1 MDSVHRW
8 TILGLCAMTA
18 VWVAPNIDLPLH
30 LLSRLSHD
38 SQGPDPGNQRTQE
51 LMLDQTFDVRS
62 DGTLSVDVPDG
73 DVEVRAGSDSRAS
86 VKVYVSARD
95 MGWGREVFERMEFD
109 VRGGGDDVSV
119 RAHSPRISSDE
130 WRHNR
135 GVGVKVELTI
145 PRGFNADISTSDGD
159 IDIGSL
165 DGRVELR
172 TSDGDI
178 HFGTL
183 RGPKITIETS
193 DGDVVGEMLEAE
205 RVALETSDGDIEV
218 TVAAGSARI
227 STSDGDIQLHL
238 VNQAEIHLSTSD
250 GDITIYADP
259 SLRAN
264 VELRGEDVYLA
275 SGFKLEGRILRR
287 GATGTLNGGGPLLV
301 AETGDGSISIRN
313 R

>member
-1 MDSVHRW
+1 
-8 TILGLCAMTA
+8 MTA
-18 VWVAPNIDLPLH
+18 VWVGPKIDLPLH
-30 LLSRLSHD
+30 LLSRHNDDSHNPAK
-38 SQGPDPGNQRTQE
+38 QNQRTQE
-51 LMLDQTFDVRS
+51 LVLDQTFDVRS
-62 DGTLSVDVPDG
+62 GGTLLVDVPDG

-86 VKVYVSARD
+86 VKVYVSALD
-95 MGWGREVFERMEFD
+95 MSWGREVFERMEFA
-109 VRGGGDDVSV
+109 VSGGGDDVSV
-119 RAHSPRISSDE
+119 RAHSPRISSNE
-130 WRHNR
+130 SRNNR

-145 PRGFNADISTSDGD
+145 PRGFHADISTSDGD

-183 RGPKITIETS
+183 SGPSITIETS

-205 RVALETSDGDIEV
+205 RVVLETSDGDVEV

-238 VNQAEIHLSTSD
+238 VNQAEVDLHTGD

-264 VELRGEDVYLA
+264 VELRGEDVDLA
-275 SGFKLEGRILRR
+275 SGFKLEGRLMRR

>member
-1 MDSVHRW
+1 
-8 TILGLCAMTA
+8 MTA
-18 VWVAPNIDLPLH
+18 ALVVP
-30 LLSRLSHD
+30 RLD
-38 SQGPDPGNQRTQE
+38 ELAVRIPGIGADHEHKQSDQQARE
-51 LMLDQTFDVRS
+51 LMLDAEFDVRS

-73 DVEVRAGSDSRAS
+73 DVQVRSGSASRAS
-86 VKVYVSARD
+86 VRVYVSARD

-109 VRGGGDDVSV
+109 ARGGGENVSV
-119 RAHSPRISSDE
+119 RARSPNISSDD

-135 GVGVKVELTI
+135 GVGVTVEVTI
-145 PRGFNADISTSDGD
+145 PRGFSADISSSDGD

-183 RGPKITIETS
+183 RGPDITIETS
-193 DGDVVGEMLEAE
+193 DGDVVGDMLEGGRA
-205 RVALETSDGDIEV
+205 ALETSDGDVDV
-218 TVAAGSARI
+218 TVAAGSVRI

-238 VNQAEIHLSTSD
+238 TNQAEVNLATGD

-259 SLRAN
+259 SLRAD
-264 VELRGEDVYLA
+264 VELRGEDVDLA
-275 SGFKLEGRILRR
+275 SGFQLEGRIMRR

-301 AETGDGSISIRN
+301 AETGDGSISIRH